1 MTLDDRARHAAREFR
16 RAADTMDTPGDGP
29 RPFDRFDRFRRRR
42 QRTQRLGVIA
52 VAAAVS
58 IIASFVVIRAFSIT
72 EQEQPAQPS
81 SVNGRIVF
89 GRSAPNVDE
98 VRLFSV
104 LPDASDEVALPVSF
118 TDCAEWSPDGTR
130 LHITASEYPGS
141 RLRPA
146 LVKADGTGFTL
157 LDATTDANL
166 NLGCGDW
173 TPDASRLVLE
183 GFPQAGDPSLNGIY
197 SVRASDGGDLEV
209 LSGNPYGGYDAVPQV
224 SLADG
229 SIVFL
234 RTDPARELANDVGAL
249 FVMRADGSGL
259 RRITPW
265 GLAAS
270 SGGWSPDG
278 RWIAFTAPS
287 RELYLVR
294 PDGTG
299 LAPVTVDLPAGTPMQ
314 PRWSPDGAQLV
325 FGLRTNNRGDI
336 YTVAVDGSDLTQ
348 ITDTPTI
355 DERWP
360 DWGINSG

>member
-16 RAADTMDTPGDGP
+16 RVADTMHRAGDDQ
-29 RPFDRFDRFRRRR
+29 RPFDRFDRFRQRR
-42 QRTQRLGVIA
+42 QRTQRFGVIA

-58 IIASFVVIRAFSIT
+58 ISASFVAIRAFPT
-72 EQEQPAQPS
+72 ADQKRPAHAW

-98 VRLFSV
+98 TRLFSI
-104 LPDASDEVALPVSF
+104 LPDGSHELALPVSF
-118 TDCAEWSPDGTR
+118 TDCAEWSPDGTQMH
-130 LHITASEYPGS
+130 LTASEYPGS

-146 LVKADGTGFTL
+146 VVRADGTGFTL

-197 SVRASDGGDLEV
+197 SVRSSDGGDLEV

-234 RTDPARELANDVGAL
+234 RTDPARQLPNDVGAL
-249 FVMRADGSGL
+249 FVMRTDGSGL

-278 RWIAFTAPS
+278 QWIAFTTPS
-287 RELYLVR
+287 RELYLVH

-299 LAPVTVDLPAGTPMQ
+299 LAPMTVDLPAGAPTQ
-314 PRWSPDGAQLV
+314 PRWSPDGAELV

-336 YTVAVDGSDLTQ
+336 YTVAVEGSDLTQ

-360 DWGINSG
+360 DWGTNGG